1 MLVPKTFFLLCC
13 FLLGVD
19 LSFHSWQSP
28 GVYPGILLFKE
39 IGFSGIGFLGL
50 KSLNL
55 NDVITQYS
63 EAAFKAANI
72 FENIFHKLLNLLI
85 FAAQIDR
92 KCI

>member
-13 FLLGVD
+13 LLLGVD

-39 IGFSGIGFLGL
+39 IGFSGIVFLGL

-55 NDVITQYS
+55 NDALPNTLKQPS
-63 EAAFKAANI
+63 KPQTFLKI
-72 FENIFHKLLNLLI
+72 FSTSY
-85 FAAQIDR
+85 
-92 KCI
+92 